1 MGCFL
6 MHKWKG
12 CICTKCGQVRDKD
25 HRFEQ
30 VPGKCL
36 EKCAGCGQERII
48 PHRFL
53 PAKGRCA
60 AICEVCGEERPIIHS
75 FKDGRCERCGIER
88 ASLGTPEY
96 VEASDQYPQNGNGA
110 ALAGW
115 LDGMIKK
122 YRGAGS
128 WELLEPAVRK
138 YADCYEAFTMKLKR
152 SGLYGKDLYSET
164 TCEEYWGTFIADYC
178 LNLYM
183 QERMPNGYWD
193 TAEKKRRL
201 DNTQVLAGQVHPGV
215 MVDYLKSKI
224 VPHAAEDA
232 AEVPM
237 KLPEVIADQEHCD
250 KLIKCFITVSAA
262 KSQDAVPD
270 SVYLLLTEAV
280 KGAFETKA

>member
-1 MGCFL
+1 
-6 MHKWKG
+6 
-12 CICTKCGQVRDKD
+12 
-25 HRFEQ
+25 
-30 VPGKCL
+30 
-36 EKCAGCGQERII
+36 
-48 PHRFL
+48 
-53 PAKGRCA
+53 
-60 AICEVCGEERPIIHS
+60 
-75 FKDGRCERCGIER
+75 
-88 ASLGTPEY
+88 
-96 VEASDQYPQNGNGA
+96 
-110 ALAGW
+110 
-115 LDGMIKK
+115 
-122 YRGAGS
+122 
-128 WELLEPAVRK
+128 
-138 YADCYEAFTMKLKR
+138 MKLKR
-152 SGLYGKDLYSET
+152 SGLYGNDLYSET

-178 LNLYM
+178 LNQYM